1 MPRDKTENHGKIVDA
16 AFREF
21 LEYGFA
27 DASLRRIAAACEMSV
42 SGLYKHFQGKE
53 EMFAAL
59 VDPAIEGLM
68 SLYRE
73 VQGNYDEALQKMDGE
88 DPSIN
93 QNELIRLMEYIYEHY
108 DEFKLI
114 ICKSGGTMYEDF
126 AHRMAKIEEEATGR
140 YMDDL
145 RQMGVVVQSVDAKE
159 FHLLVTSYIEAVFQP
174 VVHDFSKK
182 EALHYAQ
189 TLEKFY
195 IPAWKALFGI

>member
-1 MPRDKTENHGKIVDA
+1 MENIRRRGIWGMLRKHGA
-16 AFREF
+16 AVFVREF
-21 LEYGFA
+21 TICYAGGA
-27 DASLRRIAAACEMSV
+27 
-42 SGLYKHFQGKE
+42 GL
-53 EMFAAL
+53 L
-59 VDPAIEGLM
+59 
-68 SLYRE
+68 
-73 VQGNYDEALQKMDGE
+73 
-88 DPSIN
+88 
-93 QNELIRLMEYIYEHY
+93 RLMEYIYEHY

-145 RQMGVVVQSVDAKE
+145 RQMGVEVQSVDAKE
-159 FHLLVTSYIEAVFQP
+159 LHLLVTSYIEAVFQP